1 MNEYFWD
8 VYHNIDVD
16 KIFIR
21 EHSFEVIGKNSFKK
35 KFNNFIELGNII
47 NEYFSNNCYSDIRL
61 YKYFKNGNKN
71 QYIKVGNFI
80 DIFDNKEAMILCKND
95 YVIIVKEELKDLG
108 LSLLKPH
115 KEKNLSLKK

>member
-61 YKYFKNGNKN
+61 YKYL
-71 QYIKVGNFI
+71 
-80 DIFDNKEAMILCKND
+80 LCIR
-95 YVIIVKEELKDLG
+95 YEVME
-108 LSLLKPH
+108 
-115 KEKNLSLKK
+115 